1 MSYVNVSGI
10 LVGERWFDTDSA
22 SLNSEGSK
30 ISREYRVWSPSQ
42 TTTLDDLAVAG
53 ALAIATPQLRG
64 NLIRRQVDLKR
75 YSQWGWYA
83 TISWETFK
91 PGDVDTYSE
100 TIKISTSGNTAE
112 VTCAINHVASYE
124 PDGEILDEARMH
136 GGLMNIK
143 REGGKIVS
151 QKGVETVVRQLEVS
165 IEKTFPAGTVDNDY
179 IQTLYGLTGTVNHSP
194 FRGYSA
200 GEVLFLG
207 ADVTL
212 NNLEKE
218 TVSYGFSLSPNVI
231 NLKIGLV
238 GGYTVASTITVASK
252 KGHDYLWVEY
262 ASKVTEA
269 QSKKQ
274 RVGRPLKAHVEQ
286 VYALG
291 NFSLLGL

>member
-1 MSYVNVSGI
+1 MSYINVGGI

-22 SLNSEGSK
+22 SLNAEGSK
-30 ISREYRVWSPSQ
+30 ITREYRVWSPSQ
-42 TTTLDDLAVAG
+42 TTTLDDNAVAG

-91 PGDVDTYSE
+91 PHDIDVYNE

-124 PDGEILDEARMH
+124 SDGRIFDDARMH
-136 GGLMNIK
+136 GGLMNVK

-151 QKGVETVVRQLEVS
+151 QKGVETVIRQLEVAL
-165 IEKTFPAGTVDNDY
+165 EKTFPVGTVDNNY
-179 IQTLYGLTGTVNHSP
+179 IQTLYGLTGTVNVQP
-194 FRGYSA
+194 FRGYAA

-212 NNLEKE
+212 DNLEKE
-218 TVSYGFSLSPNVI
+218 TVSYSFSLSPNVT
-231 NLKIGLV
+231 NLKIGQV
-238 GGYTVASTITVASK
+238 GGNSVDSTINISSK
-252 KGHDYLWVEY
+252 RGHDYLWVEY
-262 ASKVTEA
+262 SSKITEA
-269 QSKKQ
+269 QSKKH
-274 RVGRPLKAHVEQ
+274 RVARPVKAHVEQ
-286 VYALG
+286 VYEFG
-291 NFSLLGL
+291 DFSLLGL